1 VRRIPR
7 VKADRTVT
15 HRIEFSPW
23 EREQVELYLIT
34 ASVKNI
40 AYPACAGLIAVSV
53 GLVGWGCYQWFKD
66 AGFDDILKHTG
77 VGLGATSRKTAPA
90 TWLILKNFFGS
101 NDPDEEEGV

>member
-1 VRRIPR
+1 M
-7 VKADRTVT
+7 
-15 HRIEFSPW
+15 
-23 EREQVELYLIT
+23 
-34 ASVKNI
+34 
-40 AYPACAGLIAVSV
+40 
-53 GLVGWGCYQWFKD
+53 GWGCYQWFKD